1 VHVCLVYDCLF
12 PYTIGGAERR
22 FRNLAELLVAEGH
35 EVTYLTLRQWD
46 RRDRPD
52 LPGARIAVA
61 GPRMQL
67 YAPSGRRR
75 IVPPLVFGAGGLWH
89 LLRHGRRYDVVH
101 TASFPYFSVLAAAV
115 ARRRSR
121 FRLVVDWHEFWTRG
135 YWREYLGPIGGWV
148 GWTVQAL
155 CLRVPQRAFCFSRL
169 TEARLREKGVHG
181 SVTRLEGEYAG
192 PTVATETHATEPLVV
207 FAGRLIPEKR
217 AVAIVA
223 AVARARES
231 IPDLRARILGDGP
244 ERPALL
250 AAIARYGLADA
261 IEAPGS
267 VAPEEVEDT
276 LGRALCLVL
285 PSRREG
291 YGLVIVEAAAQ
302 GTPSVVVRAA
312 DNAAVELLEDSV
324 NGFVAASAAP
334 EDLGGAILAIHEA
347 GPALRAST
355 AAWFNRNAGRLT
367 LAASLERILANYA
380 DPATVNARS

>member
-1 VHVCLVYDCLF
+1 VRVCLIYDCLF
-12 PYTIGGAERR
+12 PYTVGGAERR
-22 FRNLAELLVAEGH
+22 FRSLAELLVAEGH

-46 RRDRPD
+46 RREQPD
-52 LPGARIAVA
+52 LPGARVSVA
-61 GPRMQL
+61 GPRMRL
-67 YAPSGRRR
+67 YASSGRRR
-75 IVPPLVFGAGGLWH
+75 IVPPLAFGAGVLWH
-89 LLRHGRRYDVVH
+89 LLRHGRGYDVVH

-115 ARRRSR
+115 ARRRGR
-121 FRLVVDWHEFWTRG
+121 FRLVVDWHEFWTRA
-135 YWREYLGPIGGWV
+135 YWREYLGPLGGRV

-169 TEARLREKGVHG
+169 TEARLRERGVHG

-192 PTVATETHATEPLVV
+192 PTVANETHATEPLVV

-231 IPDLRARILGDGP
+231 IPHLRARILGEGP

-250 AAIARYGLADA
+250 AAIARHGLSET
-261 IEAPGS
+261 IEAPGR
-267 VAPEEVEDT
+267 VAPQEVEET
-276 LGRALCLVL
+276 LGRALCLVV

-291 YGLVIVEAAAQ
+291 YGIVIVEAAAQ

-312 DNAAVELLEDSV
+312 DNAAVELIEDGV
-324 NGFVAASAAP
+324 NGFVAPSAAP
-334 EDLGGAILAIHEA
+334 EDLARAIVAIHEA
-347 GPALRAST
+347 GPAFRAST

-367 LAASLERILANYA
+367 VAASLQRVLASYA
-380 DPATVNARS
+380 EPAAASARS